1 MTVKYRMIS
10 KRLGL
15 KGNKTYWFA
24 HAVPSGETGI
34 AGLE

>member
-24 HAVPSGETGI
+24 HAVPCGEI
-34 AGLE
+34 DLAGLE